1 MTAASTKQIEIDEA
15 QSVPA
20 PKPRR
25 WKRILLG
32 LVVILIAAV
41 LALGLWPAKA
51 DFRGDEATAGVGRDG
66 GGLKR
71 SFPSM
76 IFPAD
81 NSPAGSQASER
92 IALGRLLYFDPI
104 LSGANDISC
113 ATCHHPDLG
122 LSDGRALSMGKGG
135 RGLGPDR
142 AGGAAIKRG
151 APTVWNTAFNH
162 MQFWDGRAP
171 NLEEQARGP
180 ITSDIEMAENPET
193 LVSELKAIP
202 EYTNL
207 FDRAFGS
214 QNGAG
219 VTFDNAV
226 KAIAAFERTLTT
238 NNSPF
243 DRFVA
248 GDEHALTDS
257 QRRGFDLFRSGK
269 TRCFECH
276 GLPTFANRDFKII
289 GVPDTDVN
297 QPDFGRFEV
306 TQGEG
311 NKRAFKVPT
320 LRNVALTAPYMHNGR
335 FKTLEEVIDFYAG
348 GGGPGK
354 GFDTPHIDDKIRVFP
369 ITAEEKADLAAFLI
383 SLTDE
388 SNLPQFPDRV
398 PSGLAIVPRLTNPG
412 REIAAKFNTGSP
424 REQVESRAPQTIT
437 VKAGESIQSAVRRAH
452 AGDTI
457 EVMPGIYHEMITID
471 IDNITLKGVTGPAQ
485 PARPV
490 LHGRGQLSDAVI
502 VTGNNFHIEGFDVR
516 DYTANGIVVQNAHAP
531 VFRDLVIDK
540 TGLYGVYPVS
550 CTSVWVE
557 RVEASGIADAAIYV
571 GQSRDIVVKDCIAH
585 DNVTGIEIEN
595 SVNAVVEN
603 NYVYNN
609 TGGILV
615 FVLPNNPSKVG
626 RNCKVINNRVID
638 NNHPNFGAPNS
649 IVSHVPP
656 GTGVM
661 IMAADETEVTGN
673 EIRGNDC
680 YGVAIFSLELAFPP
694 GTAFDVGPTP
704 ENNWIHDNVYSDNG
718 RNPAGALARAGL
730 KGADLLWDLSGST
743 NRWQEPSATQATPLL
758 SASWP
763 ASARLAQWRVL
774 QIAKDYL

>member
-1 MTAASTKQIEIDEA
+1 MTAASAKQIEVE
-15 QSVPA
+15 QSEPA
-20 PKPRR
+20 RAPRPRR
-25 WKRILLG
+25 WKRFVVGLL
-32 LVVILIAAV
+32 VILFAAV
-41 LALGLWPAKA
+41 AALGLWPAKA
-51 DFRGDEATAGVGRDG
+51 DFSGDEMTAGVGNDG

-71 SFPSM
+71 SFPAM

-81 NSPAGSQASER
+81 NSPAHEKAAER
-92 IALGRLLYFDPI
+92 IALGRVLYFDPI
-104 LSGANDISC
+104 LSGANDVSC

-135 RGLGPDR
+135 RGVGPDR
-142 AGGAAIKRG
+142 AGGAVIKRG
-151 APTVWNTAFNH
+151 APTVWNAAFNH

-180 ITSDIEMAENPET
+180 ITSEVEMAENPET
-193 LVSELKAIP
+193 LVTELKAIP
-202 EYTNL
+202 EYATR
-207 FDRAFGS
+207 FDAAFGGA
-214 QNGAG
+214 NGSG
-219 VTFDNAV
+219 VTFDNVV

-248 GDEHALTDS
+248 GDANALTEA

-276 GLPTFANRDFKII
+276 GMPTFANRDFKII
-289 GVPDTDVN
+289 GVPDLDPN
-297 QPDFGRFEV
+297 QPDFGRFDV
-306 TQGEG
+306 TEGEG

-369 ITAEEKADLAAFLI
+369 VTPEERADLAAFLV

-388 SNLPQFPDRV
+388 SNLPQIPDRV
-398 PSGLAIVPRLTNPG
+398 PSGLAVVPRLTNPA
-412 REIAAKFNTGSP
+412 REIAAKQNTGSP
-424 REQVESRAPQTIT
+424 REQAGERPPQTIT
-437 VKAGESIQSAVRRAH
+437 VKAGESIQSAVRRAR

-457 EVMPGIYHEMITID
+457 EVGPGVYHEMITVD
-471 IDNITLKGVTGPAQ
+471 IDNITLRGQAGTGG

-490 LHGRGQLSDAVI
+490 LDGREKLSDAVI

-557 RVEASGIADAAIYV
+557 RVTATRIADAAIYV
-571 GQSRDIVVKDCIAH
+571 GQSRDIVVKDCTAH
-585 DNVTGIEIEN
+585 GNVTGIEIEN

-626 RNCKVINNRVID
+626 PK
-638 NNHPNFGAPNS
+638 
-649 IVSHVPP
+649 
-656 GTGVM
+656 
-661 IMAADETEVTGN
+661 
-673 EIRGNDC
+673 
-680 YGVAIFSLELAFPP
+680 L
-694 GTAFDVGPTP
+694 
-704 ENNWIHDNVYSDNG
+704 
-718 RNPAGALARAGL
+718 
-730 KGADLLWDLSGST
+730 
-743 NRWQEPSATQATPLL
+743 
-758 SASWP
+758 
-763 ASARLAQWRVL
+763 
-774 QIAKDYL
+774 

>member
-1 MTAASTKQIEIDEA
+1 MTAASTKQVEIDEP

-32 LVVILIAAV
+32 LVVVLFAAV

-51 DFRGDEATAGVGRDG
+51 DFAGDEATAGVGRDG

-81 NSPAGSQASER
+81 NSPAGEKAGER
-92 IALGRLLYFDPI
+92 IELGRLLYFDPI
-104 LSGANDISC
+104 VSGANDISC

-122 LSDGRALSMGKGG
+122 LTDGRALSMGKGG

-142 AGGAAIKRG
+142 AGGATIKRG
-151 APTVWNTAFNH
+151 APTVWNAAFNH
-162 MQFWDGRAP
+162 MQFWDGRAA

-202 EYTNL
+202 EYSGR
-207 FDRAFGS
+207 FDAAFGG
-214 QNGAG
+214 QNGSG
-219 VTFDNAV
+219 VTFDNVV

-248 GDEHALTDS
+248 GDTHALTDA

-289 GVPDTDVN
+289 GVPDTDPA

-320 LRNVALTAPYMHNGR
+320 LRNVALTAPYMHNGK

-354 GFDTPHIDDKIRVFP
+354 GVDTPHIDDKIRVFP

-388 SNLPQFPDRV
+388 SNLPKFPDRV
-398 PSGLAIVPRLTNPG
+398 PSGLAVVPRLANPG
-412 REIAAKFNTGSP
+412 REVAAKFNTGSP
-424 REQVESRAPQTIT
+424 REQAEARTPQAIT
-437 VKAGESIQSAVRRAH
+437 VRAGESIQSAVRRAQ

-457 EVMPGIYHEMITID
+457 EVMPGVYHEMVTID
-471 IDNITLKGVTGPAQ
+471 IDNITLKGVAGS
-485 PARPV
+485 ARPV
-490 LHGRGQLSDAVI
+490 LDGRGQLSDAVI

-531 VFRDLVIDK
+531 VFRDLVVDK
-540 TGLYGVYPVS
+540 TGLYGIYPVS

-557 RVEASGIADAAIYV
+557 RVEASRIADAAIYV

-585 DNVTGIEIEN
+585 DSVTGIEIEN

-615 FVLPNNPSKVG
+615 FVLPNNPSKAG

-694 GTAFDVGPTP
+694 GTSFDVGPTP
-704 ENNWIHDNVYSDNG
+704 ENNWVHDNVYGDNG

-743 NRWQEPSATQATPLL
+743 NRWRETSATQATPLL

-763 ASARLAQWRVL
+763 AFACRAQWRVL
-774 QIAKDYL
+774 QFAKDYL